1 MMWLW
6 DPAWE
11 NDPALDRGEALHYHL
26 CHIGV
31 PIFPPPVL
39 VQSTRHEK
47 FRGMNG
53 LPSPSAGGGGP
64 SSPHSWAQ
72 AGDGG
77 PRPLLGVSGSAGH
90 GGGSLQETD
99 TPT

>member
-31 PIFPPPVL
+31 PIFPMEAQVCERCPC
-39 VQSTRHEK
+39 RAH
-47 FRGMNG
+47 GMR
-53 LPSPSAGGGGP
+53 
-64 SSPHSWAQ
+64 SS
-72 AGDGG
+72 
-77 PRPLLGVSGSAGH
+77 GV
-90 GGGSLQETD
+90 
-99 TPT
+99 